1 MAKPTL
7 IPVSDQDVASIE
19 ELLRELKSRAKA
31 ASDAKNVVMLGV
43 YADLVKRVSPAVQR
57 LRARVDRE
65 DRAAINRDHKEQRK
79 ATRDQQAASA

>member
-7 IPVSDQDVASIE
+7 SPVTDKDVASVE

-43 YADLVKRVSPAVQR
+43 YANLVKVISPEVSR

-79 ATRDQQAASA
+79 AMREQQAASA